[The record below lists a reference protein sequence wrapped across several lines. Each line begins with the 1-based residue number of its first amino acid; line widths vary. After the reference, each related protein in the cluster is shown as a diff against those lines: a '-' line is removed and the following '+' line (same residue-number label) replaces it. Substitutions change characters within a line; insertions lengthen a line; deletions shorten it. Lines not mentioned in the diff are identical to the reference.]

1 MKRTTRL
8 WKDQPVSMLL
18 SSAIDRL
25 GTETAFSVLARAKAL
40 ERAGQPVIHLEI
52 GEPDFDTPP
61 HVVQAAVE
69 GLAAGMTHY
78 CPSAGIDGL
87 RESVAAYFGRTR
99 GLAVEPEHCLI
110 GTGAKPF
117 IFFTVLA
124 VCEAGD
130 EVVYPSPGF
139 PIYESAI
146 RFAGATPVPVE
157 LRDEDAFVLDPE
169 ALRAALS
176 PRTKLVILNSPQNPT
191 GGALDPAAVDAVA
204 EVLAGTDAWIFSD
217 EVYSQLQ
224 YDSPFASVASTPR
237 LTDRTLVLDGLSKT
251 YAMTGWRC
259 GFAAVPPPLV
269 EPLVRFFVNS
279 TSCVPP
285 FVQHA
290 GIAAL
295 EGPQESV
302 AAMRD
307 EFIRRRSIVVEG
319 LNAIPGVACT
329 VPAGAFYA
337 FPNVSALPIDADE
350 LATRLLEDASVA
362 TLSGTAFGA
371 FGDGHLRV
379 SYAAS
384 EADLIEALGR
394 MRALVE
400 SL

>member
-1 MKRTTRL
+1 
-8 WKDQPVSMLL
+8 VSTGL
-18 SSAIDRL
+18 SSAVERL

-40 ERAGQPVIHLEI
+40 ERMGRPVVHLEI
-52 GEPDFDTPP
+52 GEPDFDTPE

-87 RESVAAYFGRTR
+87 REAVAAYFTRTR
-99 GLAVEPEHCLI
+99 ALAVTPEHCLV

-124 VCEAGD
+124 VCGPGD
-130 EVVYPSPGF
+130 EVVYPSPAF

-146 RFAGATPVPVE
+146 RYAGATPVPVA
-157 LRDEDAFVLDPE
+157 LRDEDGFDLDPE
-169 ALRAALS
+169 RLRAALT
-176 PRTKLVILNSPQNPT
+176 PRTKLVLLNSPHNPT
-191 GGALDPAAVDAVA
+191 GGALAPDAVDAVA
-204 EVLAGTDAWIFSD
+204 RVLEETEAWIFSD

-224 YDSPFASVASTPR
+224 YDTPFRSVASTPS
-237 LTDRTLVLDGLSKT
+237 LAERTLVLDGLSKT

-259 GFAAVPPPLV
+259 GFAAVPAALV

-302 AAMRD
+302 EEMRQA
-307 EFIRRRSIVVEG
+307 FLRRRALVVEG
-319 LNAIPGVACT
+319 LNAIPGVTCT
-329 VPAGAFYA
+329 RPAGAFYA
-337 FPNVSALPIDADE
+337 FPNVSQLPIDADE
-350 LATRLLEDASVA
+350 LARRLLEEAAVA

-371 FGDGHLRV
+371 DGDGHLRV
-379 SYAAS
+379 SYANS
-384 EADLIEALGR
+384 EANIREALSR
-394 MRALVE
+394 LAELVGG
-400 SL
+400 L

>member
-1 MKRTTRL
+1 VSARL
-8 WKDQPVSMLL
+8 SPAVG
-18 SSAIDRL
+18 RL

-40 ERAGQPVIHLEI
+40 EKAGRPVIHLEI
-52 GEPDFDTPP
+52 GEPDFETPA

-87 RESVAAYFGRTR
+87 REAAAAYFARTR
-99 GLAVEPEHCLI
+99 DLDVEPEHCLV

-124 VCEAGD
+124 VCGPGD

-146 RFAGATPVPVE
+146 RFAGATPVPVP
-157 LRDEDAFVLDPE
+157 LRDEDAFDLDPE
-169 ALRAALS
+169 RLRAALTA
-176 PRTKLVILNSPQNPT
+176 RTKLVILNSPHNPT
-191 GGALDPAAVDAVA
+191 GGALAPEAVDAVA
-204 EVLAGTDAWIFSD
+204 QVLEESDAWIFSD

-224 YDSPFASVASTPR
+224 YDSPFRSVARPSLAT
-237 LTDRTLVLDGLSKT
+237 RTLVLDGLSKT

-295 EGPQESV
+295 EGPQDSV
-302 AAMRD
+302 EEMRQA
-307 EFIRRRSIVVEG
+307 FVGRRALVVDG
-319 LNAIPGVACT
+319 LNALPGVTCIR
-329 VPAGAFYA
+329 PAGAFYA

-350 LATRLLEDASVA
+350 LARRLLEDAAVA

-371 FGDGHLRV
+371 EGVGHLRV
-379 SYAAS
+379 SYANS
-384 EADLIEALGR
+384 EANIGEALAR
-394 MRALVE
+394 MGELVAG
-400 SL
+400 L

>member
-1 MKRTTRL
+1 
-8 WKDQPVSMLL
+8 VSTLL
-18 SSAIDRL
+18 SSAVDRL
-25 GTETAFSVLARAKAL
+25 GTETAFSVLARAKEL
-40 ERAGQPVIHLEI
+40 EKAGRSVIHLEI
-52 GEPDFDTPP
+52 GEPDFDTPA

-87 RESVAAYFGRTR
+87 REAAAAYFGRTR
-99 GLAVEPEHCLI
+99 GLQVAPEHCLV

-124 VCEAGD
+124 VCEPGD

-146 RFAGATPVPVE
+146 RFAGATPVPVP
-157 LRDEDAFVLDPE
+157 LRDEDEFVLDPDR
-169 ALRAALS
+169 LRAALS

-191 GGALDPAAVDAVA
+191 GGALDPDAVDAVA
-204 EVLAGTDAWIFSD
+204 RVLEQTDAWIFSD

-224 YDSPFASVASTPR
+224 YDSPFRSVASTPGIAE
-237 LTDRTLVLDGLSKT
+237 RTLVLDGLSKT

-259 GFAAVPPPLV
+259 GFAVVPAALV

-302 AAMRD
+302 EEMRQA
-307 EFIRRRSIVVEG
+307 FIRRRALVVDG
-319 LNAIPGVACT
+319 LNGLPGVTCIR
-329 VPAGAFYA
+329 PAGAFYA
-337 FPNVSALPIDADE
+337 FPNVSALPVSADE
-350 LATRLLEDASVA
+350 LARRLLEDAAVA

-371 FGDGHLRV
+371 EGDGHLRI
-379 SYAAS
+379 SYANS
-384 EADLIEALGR
+384 EPNLGEALAR
-394 MRALVE
+394 MAELIAG
-400 SL
+400 L

>member
-1 MKRTTRL
+1 MTNG
-8 WKDQPVSMLL
+8 L
-18 SSAIDRL
+18 SAAVGRL

-40 ERAGQPVIHLEI
+40 EKAGRPVIHLEI
-52 GEPDFDTPP
+52 GEPDFDTPA

-87 RESVAAYFGRTR
+87 REAAAAYFARTR
-99 GLAVEPEHCLI
+99 DLAVGPERCLV

-117 IFFTVLA
+117 IFFMVLA
-124 VCEAGD
+124 VCEPGD

-146 RFAGATPVPVE
+146 RFAGATPVPVP
-157 LRDEDAFVLDPE
+157 LRDEDAFGLDPE
-169 ALRAALS
+169 RLRAALTA
-176 PRTKLVILNSPQNPT
+176 RTKLVILNSPHNPT
-191 GGALDPAAVDAVA
+191 GGALAPDAVDAVA
-204 EVLAGTDAWIFSD
+204 QVLEETAAWIFSD

-224 YDSPFASVASTPR
+224 YDSPFSSVVRPSLAE
-237 LTDRTLVLDGLSKT
+237 RTLVLDGLSKT

-259 GFAAVPPPLV
+259 GFAAVPAALV

-285 FVQHA
+285 FVQYA

-302 AAMRD
+302 EEMRQA
-307 EFIRRRSIVVEG
+307 FVRRRALVVDG
-319 LNAIPGVACT
+319 LNALPGVTCT
-329 VPAGAFYA
+329 RPAGAFYA
-337 FPNVSALPIDADE
+337 FPNVSALPVAADE
-350 LATRLLEDASVA
+350 LARRLLEDAAVA

-371 FGDGHLRV
+371 EGDGHLRV
-379 SYAAS
+379 SYANS
-384 EADLIEALGR
+384 EANIAEALVRVGE
-394 MRALVE
+394 LVGG
-400 SL
+400 L

>member
-1 MKRTTRL
+1 VNT
-8 WKDQPVSMLL
+8 LL
-18 SSAIDRL
+18 SSAVDRL

-40 ERAGQPVIHLEI
+40 ERQGRPVIHLEI

-87 RESVAAYFGRTR
+87 REAAASYFVRTR
-99 GLAVEPEHCLI
+99 GLDVGADRCLV

-124 VCEAGD
+124 VCEPGD

-139 PIYESAI
+139 PIYESAV
-146 RFAGATPVPVE
+146 RFAGATPVPVPLE
-157 LRDEDAFVLDPE
+157 DEDAFVLDPDR
-169 ALRAALS
+169 LRAALS

-191 GGALDPAAVDAVA
+191 GGALDPDAVDAVA
-204 EVLAGTDAWIFSD
+204 RVLEGTDAWIFSD

-224 YDSPFASVASTPR
+224 YDSPFRSVASAAS
-237 LTDRTLVLDGLSKT
+237 LADRTLVLDGLSKT

-259 GFAAVPPPLV
+259 GFAAVPAPLV

-302 AAMRD
+302 DEMRR
-307 EFIRRRSIVVEG
+307 EFVRRRAIVVDG
-319 LNAIPGVACT
+319 LNALPGVTCNL
-329 VPAGAFYA
+329 PAGAFYA
-337 FPNVSALPIDADE
+337 FPNISALPIGADE
-350 LATRLLEDASVA
+350 LATRLLEDAAVA

-371 FGDGHLRV
+371 HGDGHLRV
-379 SYAAS
+379 SYASS
-384 EADLIEALGR
+384 EASIREALARVGELI
-394 MRALVE
+394 ATL
-400 SL
+400 